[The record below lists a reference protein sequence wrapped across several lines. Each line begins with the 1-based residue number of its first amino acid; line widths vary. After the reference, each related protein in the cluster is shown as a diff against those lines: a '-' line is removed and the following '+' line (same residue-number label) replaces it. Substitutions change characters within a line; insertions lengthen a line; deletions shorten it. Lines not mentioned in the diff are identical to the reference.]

1 MLPALTEH
9 GLLPV
14 PPTVH
19 VVPLDDLPGC
29 FGAKPWRKQLWSS
42 FMDFVRWLKTNTAVS
57 EIYLDG
63 RFLTASDDVAHV
75 EVGIELT
82 VELIRKSGFDVFKIP
97 ALDEYSVRVRYFAP
111 FRPARFNFHEEF
123 QTPDPEIRLREAPAD
138 LRKGYI
144 QIRL

>member
-9 GLLPV
+9 GFLPV

-19 VVPLDDLPGC
+19 VISLDDLPGC
-29 FGAKPWRKQLWSS
+29 FGAKPARRQLWHS
-42 FMDFVRWLKTNTAVS
+42 FLEFVRWLRANTAVS
-57 EIYLDG
+57 EMYLDG
-63 RFLTASDDVAHV
+63 RFLSAAEDVSHL

-82 VELIRKSGFDVFKIP
+82 VELVQKCGLDVFKVP
-97 ALDEYSVRVRYFAP
+97 ALDEFSVRVRYFAP
-111 FRPARFNFHEEF
+111 FRPTQHNFHDEF
-123 QTPDPEIRLREAPAD
+123 QTPDPEVRLREAPSD

>member
-1 MLPALTEH
+1 MLPTLTEH
-9 GLLPV
+9 GFLPV
-14 PPTVH
+14 PPIIH
-19 VVPLDDLPGC
+19 VVSIDELPGC
-29 FGAKPWRKQLWSS
+29 FGAKPARRELWQS
-42 FMDFVRWLKTNTAVS
+42 FLGFVGWLKTNTAVS

-82 VELIRKSGFDVFKIP
+82 VELIRKSGFDVFNIP
-97 ALDEYSVRVRYFAP
+97 ALDEFSVRVRYFAP

-144 QIRL
+144 QIQL